1 MYKTQGGGWKRWCV
15 RHRDDDSDN
24 DHIARGEHVC
34 TNEEEMRKE
43 KNGQVVLAARACV
56 TDESTGTKR

>member
-1 MYKTQGGGWKRWCV
+1 M

-34 TNEEEMRKE
+34 TNKEEMRKE

-56 TDESTGTKR
+56 TDESTGTKRQFNW